1 MRPTLDFTTLNVF
14 IAVVERES
22 FVGASKV
29 LEMPTSNVS
38 RCISQLEEKLNL
50 QLIERS
56 TRHMKLTQAGH
67 LLYTRA
73 KPLLEALEQTET
85 ELTLRQMQLKGP
97 LRICIP
103 NEIGPALLGSVI
115 ADFACQYPD
124 LELSCITNLSGFDSL
139 RDDLDL
145 AVIISRG
152 QMDDSDYIA
161 RHLMTIPCTVV
172 AAPSIIERCGTPSR
186 IQQFE
191 ELPCITTVSALKGA
205 PWQFV
210 NIKGGFETIKVKG
223 HYRVNSGE
231 MAGRAA
237 VAGVG
242 FAILSKQA
250 CQPYINDGRLIEVE
264 FEQSAAPLQLF
275 ALYSDRRYLPAKT
288 RALIDY
294 MHQRLSDLSLTEGSS
309 LRAPRAE

>member
-1 MRPTLDFTTLNVF
+1 MRPVLDFNTLKVF
-14 IAVVERES
+14 IAVVEKES
-22 FVGASKV
+22 FVGASKL

-38 RCISQLEEKLNL
+38 RCISQLEEKLDL

-56 TRHMKLTQAGH
+56 TRHMKLTQAGQ

-73 KPLLEALEQTET
+73 KPLLETLEQTET

-115 ADFACQYPD
+115 AEFACQYPD
-124 LELSCITNLSGFDSL
+124 LEISCVTNLSGFESL

-145 AVIISRG
+145 AIIISRG
-152 QMDDSDYIA
+152 QMDNSDYIA
-161 RHLMTIPCTVV
+161 RHLVTITCTIV
-172 AAPSIIERCGTPSR
+172 AAPSLIQRYGTPTR
-186 IQQFE
+186 IEQFE

-210 NIKGGFETIKVKG
+210 NKKGEFETIKVKG

-231 MAGRAA
+231 MAGQAA
-237 VAGVG
+237 VAGIG
-242 FAILSKQA
+242 FAILSKQT
-250 CQPYINDGRLIEVE
+250 CQPYISDGRLVEIE
-264 FEQSAAPLQLF
+264 FEQKAAPLQLF
-275 ALYSDRRYLPAKT
+275 ALYSNRRYLPAKT
-288 RALIDY
+288 RALIDFI
-294 MHQRLSDLSLTEGSS
+294 HQKLSHISL
-309 LRAPRAE
+309 

>member
-1 MRPTLDFTTLNVF
+1 MRPALDFNALKVF

-22 FVGASKV
+22 FVGASKI

-38 RCISQLEEKLNL
+38 RCISQLEEKLDL

-56 TRHMKLTQAGH
+56 TRHMKLTQAGQ

-103 NEIGPALLGSVI
+103 NEIGPALLGPVI

-124 LELSCITNLSGFDSL
+124 LEISCVTNLSGFESL

-145 AVIISRG
+145 AIIITRG
-152 QMDDSDYIA
+152 QMDNSDYIA
-161 RHLMTIPCTVV
+161 RHLVTIPCTIV
-172 AAPSIIERCGTPSR
+172 AAPSLIQHYGTPTH

-210 NIKGGFETIKVKG
+210 NKKGEFETIKVKG

-231 MAGRAA
+231 MAGQAA
-237 VAGVG
+237 ISGVG

-250 CQPYINDGRLIEVE
+250 CQPYISDGRLIEIE

-275 ALYSDRRYLPAKT
+275 ALYSNRRYLPAKT
-288 RALIDY
+288 RALIDFI
-294 MHQRLSDLSLTEGSS
+294 QQKLSDSLS
-309 LRAPRAE
+309 

>member
-1 MRPTLDFTTLNVF
+1 MRPALDFNTLKVL
-14 IAVVERES
+14 IAVVDRES
-22 FVGASKV
+22 FVGASRA
-29 LEMPTSNVS
+29 LEIPTSNVS

-56 TRHMKLTQAGH
+56 TRHMKLTQAGQ
-67 LLYTRA
+67 LLYARA
-73 KPLLEALEQTET
+73 KPLLEALEQTES
-85 ELTLRQMQLKGP
+85 ELMQGQVQLKGP

-124 LELSCITNLSGFDSL
+124 VEISCVTNLSGLESL

-145 AVIISRG
+145 AIIVSRG

-161 RHLMTIPCTVV
+161 RHLTTIPCTIV
-172 AAPSIIERCGTPSR
+172 AAPSVIQRYGTPSH

-210 NIKGGFETIKVKG
+210 SAKGRYETIAVRG

-237 VAGVG
+237 AAGVG

-250 CQPYINDGRLIEVE
+250 CQPYINDGRLIEIE
-264 FEQSAAPLQLF
+264 FEQSAAPLHLF
-275 ALYSDRRYLPAKT
+275 VLYSNRRYLPAKT
-288 RALIDY
+288 RAFIDFL
-294 MHQRLSDLSLTEGSS
+294 HQKLSPIPLVT
-309 LRAPRAE
+309 

>member
-1 MRPTLDFTTLNVF
+1 MRPALDFNTMKVF

-22 FVGASKV
+22 FVGASKI

-38 RCISQLEEKLNL
+38 RCISQLEEKLDL

-56 TRHMKLTQAGH
+56 TRHMKLTQAGQ

-85 ELTLRQMQLKGP
+85 ELTLRQIQLKGP

-124 LELSCITNLSGFDSL
+124 LEISCVTNLSGFESL

-145 AVIISRG
+145 AIIITRG
-152 QMDDSDYIA
+152 QMDNSDYIA
-161 RHLMTIPCTVV
+161 RHLVTIRCTIV
-172 AAPSIIERCGTPSR
+172 AAPSLIQRYGTPTH

-210 NIKGGFETIKVKG
+210 NKKGEFETIKVKG

-231 MAGRAA
+231 MAGQAA

-250 CQPYINDGRLIEVE
+250 CQPYINDGRLIEIK
-264 FEQSAAPLQLF
+264 FEQAVAPLQLF
-275 ALYSDRRYLPAKT
+275 ALYSNRRYLPAKT
-288 RALIDY
+288 RAIIDF
-294 MHQRLSDLSLTEGSS
+294 MHEKLSDSS
-309 LRAPRAE
+309 S

>member
-1 MRPTLDFTTLNVF
+1 MRPALDFNTLKVF
-14 IAVVERES
+14 IAVVEKES
-22 FVGASKV
+22 FVGASKL

-38 RCISQLEEKLNL
+38 RCISQLEEKLDL

-56 TRHMKLTQAGH
+56 TRHMKLTQAGQ

-115 ADFACQYPD
+115 AEFACQYPD
-124 LELSCITNLSGFDSL
+124 LEISCVTNLSGFESL

-145 AVIISRG
+145 AIIISRG
-152 QMDDSDYIA
+152 QMDNSDYIA
-161 RHLMTIPCTVV
+161 RHLVTIPCTIV
-172 AAPSIIERCGTPSR
+172 AAPSLIQRYGTPTR
-186 IQQFE
+186 IEQFE
-191 ELPCITTVSALKGA
+191 DLPCITTVSALKGA

-210 NIKGGFETIKVKG
+210 NKKGEFEAIKVKG

-231 MAGRAA
+231 MAGQAA
-237 VAGVG
+237 VAGIG
-242 FAILSKQA
+242 FAILSKQT
-250 CQPYINDGRLIEVE
+250 CQPYISDGQLVEIE
-264 FEQSAAPLQLF
+264 FEQKAAPLQLF
-275 ALYSDRRYLPAKT
+275 ALYSNRRYLPAKT
-288 RALIDY
+288 RALIDFI
-294 MHQRLSDLSLTEGSS
+294 HQKLSHISL
-309 LRAPRAE
+309 

>member
-1 MRPTLDFTTLNVF
+1 MRPALDFNTLKVF
-14 IAVVERES
+14 IAVVEKES
-22 FVGASKV
+22 FVGASKL

-38 RCISQLEEKLNL
+38 RCISQLEEKLDL

-56 TRHMKLTQAGH
+56 TRHMKVTQAGQ

-115 ADFACQYPD
+115 AEFACQYP
-124 LELSCITNLSGFDSL
+124 ELQISCVTNLSGFESL

-145 AVIISRG
+145 AIIISRG
-152 QMDDSDYIA
+152 QMDNSDYIA
-161 RHLMTIPCTVV
+161 RHLVTIPCTIV
-172 AAPSIIERCGTPSR
+172 AAPSLIQRYGTPTH

-210 NIKGGFETIKVKG
+210 NKKGEFETIKVKG

-231 MAGRAA
+231 MAGQAA
-237 VAGVG
+237 VAGIG
-242 FAILSKQA
+242 FAILSKHA
-250 CQPYINDGRLIEVE
+250 CQPYISDGRLIEIE
-264 FEQSAAPLQLF
+264 FEQAVAPLQLF

-288 RALIDY
+288 RALIDFIQQKLG
-294 MHQRLSDLSLTEGSS
+294 HVSL
-309 LRAPRAE
+309 

>member
-1 MRPTLDFTTLNVF
+1 MRPTLDFNTLKVF

-22 FVGASKV
+22 FAGAAKV

-38 RCISQLEEKLNL
+38 RYISQLEDRLNL

-56 TRHMKLTQAGH
+56 TRHRKLTQAGQ
-67 LLYTRA
+67 LLYARS
-73 KPLLEALEQTET
+73 KPILEALEQTET
-85 ELTLRQMQLKGP
+85 ELTQRQMQLKGP

-115 ADFACQYPD
+115 ASFASQHPD
-124 LELSCITNLSGFDSL
+124 LEISCVTNLSGLESL

-145 AVIISRG
+145 AIIVSRG

-161 RHLMTIPCTVV
+161 RHLLTIPCTIV
-172 AAPSIIERCGTPSR
+172 AAPALIQRYGTPSR

-191 ELPCITTVSALKGA
+191 TLPCITTVNALKGA

-210 NIKGGFETIKVKG
+210 NKKGGFETIKVKG

-250 CQPYINDGRLIEVE
+250 CQPYIDDGRLIEIQ
-264 FEQSAAPLQLF
+264 FEHAVAPLQLF
-275 ALYSDRRYLPAKT
+275 AIYSDRRYLPAKT
-288 RALIDY
+288 RALIDFI
-294 MHQRLSDLSLTEGSS
+294 HHE
-309 LRAPRAE
+309 LRAINQ

>member
-1 MRPTLDFTTLNVF
+1 MRPTLDFNTLKVF
-14 IAVVERES
+14 IAVVERDS

-38 RCISQLEEKLNL
+38 RCISQLEDRLNL

-67 LLYTRA
+67 LLYSRA
-73 KPLLEALEQTET
+73 KPLIDALEQTET

-103 NEIGPALLGSVI
+103 SEIGPALLGSVI
-115 ADFACQYPD
+115 ADFACQHPE
-124 LELSCITNLSGFDSL
+124 LEISCVTNLSGLESL

-145 AVIISRG
+145 AIIVSRG
-152 QMDDSDYIA
+152 QMDDGDYIA
-161 RHLMTIPCTVV
+161 RHLVTIPCTIV
-172 AAPSIIERCGTPSR
+172 AAPSVIQRYGIPFR

-191 ELPCITTVSALKGA
+191 KLPCITTVNALKGA

-210 NIKGGFETIKVKG
+210 NKKGGFETIKVKG

-237 VAGVG
+237 VAGIG

-250 CQPYINDGRLIEVE
+250 CRPYIEDGRLIEIK
-264 FEQSAAPLQLF
+264 FEQPPAPLQLF

-288 RALIDY
+288 RALIEY
-294 MHQRLSDLSLTEGSS
+294 IQQNLSNTH
-309 LRAPRAE
+309 P

>member
-1 MRPTLDFTTLNVF
+1 MRAALDFTSLKVF

-22 FVGASKV
+22 FVGAAKA

-67 LLYTRA
+67 LLYIRA

-115 ADFACQYPD
+115 ADFACQYPE
-124 LELSCITNLSGFDSL
+124 LEISCVTNLSGLESL

-145 AVIISRG
+145 AVIVTRG

-172 AAPSIIERCGTPSR
+172 AAPAVIQRYGTPSH

-191 ELPCITTVSALKGA
+191 ALPCITTVSALKGA

-210 NIKGGFETIKVKG
+210 DKKGGFETIKVNG

-237 VAGVG
+237 IAGVG
-242 FAILSKQA
+242 FAILAKQA
-250 CQPYINDGRLIEVE
+250 CQPYISDGRLIEVE

-275 ALYSDRRYLPAKT
+275 ALYSDRRFLPAKT
-288 RALIDY
+288 RALIDF
-294 MHQRLSDLSLTEGSS
+294 MHQKLSNISTVK
-309 LRAPRAE
+309 

>member
-1 MRPTLDFTTLNVF
+1 MRPALDFNTLKVF
-14 IAVVERES
+14 VAVVERES
-22 FVGASKV
+22 FVGAAKL

-38 RCISQLEEKLNL
+38 RSISQLEEKLNI

-73 KPLLEALEQTET
+73 KPLLEALEQTEA

-103 NEIGPALLGSVI
+103 NEVGPALLGSAI
-115 ADFACQYPD
+115 ADFACLYPE
-124 LELSCITNLSGFDSL
+124 LEISCITNLSGFESL

-145 AVIISRG
+145 AIIATRG

-161 RHLMTIPCTVV
+161 RHLLTIPCTIV
-172 AAPSIIERCGTPSR
+172 AAPAIIQRYGTPAHIR
-186 IQQFE
+186 QFE

-205 PWQFV
+205 PWQFI
-210 NIKGGFETIKVKG
+210 NKKGGFETIKVNG

-237 VAGVG
+237 LAGVG
-242 FAILSKQA
+242 FAILAKQA
-250 CQPYINDGRLIEVE
+250 CQPYISDGRLIEIE
-264 FEQSAAPLQLF
+264 FEQAVAPLQLF
-275 ALYSDRRYLPAKT
+275 AIYSDRRYLPAKT
-288 RALIDY
+288 RALIDF
-294 MHQRLSDLSLTEGSS
+294 MQQKLSNM
-309 LRAPRAE
+309 

>member
-1 MRPTLDFTTLNVF
+1 MRPALDFNALKVF
-14 IAVVERES
+14 IAVVERDS

-38 RCISQLEEKLNL
+38 RCISQLEERLKL
-50 QLIERS
+50 QLIERN
-56 TRHMKLTQAGH
+56 TRHMKLTQAGN
-67 LLYTRA
+67 LLYSRA
-73 KPLLEALEQTET
+73 KPLLEALEQTEI

-103 NEIGPALLGSVI
+103 NEIGPALLGSVV
-115 ADFACQYPD
+115 ADFACQHPD
-124 LELSCITNLSGFDSL
+124 LEISCVTNLSGFESL

-145 AVIISRG
+145 AIIVSRG

-161 RHLMTIPCTVV
+161 RHLVTIPCTIV
-172 AAPSIIERCGTPSR
+172 ATPSVIECYGMPSH
-186 IQQFE
+186 IQQFA
-191 ELPCITTVSALKGA
+191 ELPCITTVNALKGA

-210 NIKGGFETIKVKG
+210 NEKGEFETIKVKG

-250 CQPYINDGRLIEVE
+250 CQSYINDGRLIEIK
-264 FEQSAAPLQLF
+264 FEQPPAPLQLF
-275 ALYSDRRYLPAKT
+275 ALYSDRRYLPSKT
-288 RALIDY
+288 RALIDF
-294 MHQRLSDLSLTEGSS
+294 MQQNLSNISLAT
-309 LRAPRAE
+309 

>member
-1 MRPTLDFTTLNVF
+1 MRPALDFTTLKVF
-14 IAVVERES
+14 IAVVDRES
-22 FVGASKV
+22 FVGASRA

-56 TRHMKLTQAGH
+56 TRHMKLTQAGQ
-67 LLYTRA
+67 LLYARA
-73 KPLLEALEQTET
+73 KPLLEALEQTES
-85 ELTLRQMQLKGP
+85 ELMQGQVQLKGP

-103 NEIGPALLGSVI
+103 NEIGPALLGSAI

-124 LELSCITNLSGFDSL
+124 VEISCVTNLSGLESL

-145 AVIISRG
+145 AIIVSRG

-161 RHLMTIPCTVV
+161 RHLTTIPCTIV
-172 AAPSIIERCGTPSR
+172 AAPSVIQRYGTPSH

-191 ELPCITTVSALKGA
+191 ELPCITTVSALKGT

-210 NIKGGFETIKVKG
+210 SAKGRFETISVRG

-250 CQPYINDGRLIEVE
+250 CQPYINDGRLIEIE
-264 FEQSAAPLQLF
+264 FEQSAAPLHLF
-275 ALYSDRRYLPAKT
+275 ALYSNRRYLPAKT
-288 RALIDY
+288 RALIDFL
-294 MHQRLSDLSLTEGSS
+294 HQKLSHQPLET
-309 LRAPRAE
+309 

>member
-1 MRPTLDFTTLNVF
+1 MRSALDFTTLNVF
-14 IAVVERES
+14 VAVVESES
-22 FVGASKV
+22 FVGASKA
-29 LEMPTSNVS
+29 LEMPASNVS

-85 ELTLRQMQLKGP
+85 ELTLRQMQLRGP
-97 LRICIP
+97 LRLCIP
-103 NEIGPALLGSVI
+103 NEVGPALLGSVI

-124 LELSCITNLSGFDSL
+124 LEISCITNLSGLESL

-145 AVIISRG
+145 AVIITRG

-161 RHLMTIPCTVV
+161 RHLMTIPCTIV
-172 AAPSIIERCGTPSR
+172 AAPSLIQRYGTPTDIR
-186 IQQFE
+186 QFE

-210 NIKGGFETIKVKG
+210 NLKGGFETIKVKG

-242 FAILSKQA
+242 FAILSTQA
-250 CQPYINDGRLIEVE
+250 CQPWISDGRLIEVK
-264 FEQSAAPLQLF
+264 FEQSPAPLQLF

-288 RALIDY
+288 RALIDF
-294 MHQRLSDLSLTEGSS
+294 MQQKLSAISLTK
-309 LRAPRAE
+309 

>member
-1 MRPTLDFTTLNVF
+1 MRPALDFNTLKVF
-14 IAVVERES
+14 IAVVEKES
-22 FVGASKV
+22 FVGASKL

-38 RCISQLEEKLNL
+38 RCISQLEEKLDV

-56 TRHMKLTQAGH
+56 TRHMKLTQAGQ

-115 ADFACQYPD
+115 AEFACQYPD
-124 LELSCITNLSGFDSL
+124 LEISCVTNLSGFESL

-145 AVIISRG
+145 AIIISRG
-152 QMDDSDYIA
+152 QMDNSDYIA
-161 RHLMTIPCTVV
+161 RHLVTIPCTIV
-172 AAPSIIERCGTPSR
+172 AAPSLIQRYGTPTR
-186 IQQFE
+186 IEQFE

-210 NIKGGFETIKVKG
+210 NKKGEFEAIKVKG

-231 MAGRAA
+231 MAGQAA
-237 VAGVG
+237 VAGIG
-242 FAILSKQA
+242 FAILSKQT
-250 CQPYINDGRLIEVE
+250 CQPYISDGRLVEIE
-264 FEQSAAPLQLF
+264 FEQKAAPLQLF
-275 ALYSDRRYLPAKT
+275 ALYSNRRYLPTKT
-288 RALIDY
+288 RALIDFI
-294 MHQRLSDLSLTEGSS
+294 HQKLSHISL
-309 LRAPRAE
+309 

>member
-1 MRPTLDFTTLNVF
+1 MRPALDFNTLKVF

-22 FVGASKV
+22 FVGAAKV

-67 LLYTRA
+67 LLYIRA

-85 ELTLRQMQLKGP
+85 ELTLRQMQFKGP
-97 LRICIP
+97 LRLCIP
-103 NEIGPALLGSVI
+103 NEVGPALLGSVI

-124 LELSCITNLSGFDSL
+124 LEISCVTNLSGFESL

-145 AVIISRG
+145 AIIITRG

-161 RHLMTIPCTVV
+161 RHLVTIPCTIV
-172 AAPSIIERCGTPSR
+172 AAPSVIQRYGTPTQ

-210 NIKGGFETIKVKG
+210 NKKGGFETVKVKA

-237 VAGVG
+237 VSGVG

-250 CQPYINDGRLIEVE
+250 CQPYINDGRLIEIA
-264 FEQSAAPLQLF
+264 FEQSVAPLRLF

-294 MHQRLSDLSLTEGSS
+294 MHQKLSDIS
-309 LRAPRAE
+309 

>member
-172 AAPSIIERCGTPSR
+172 AAPSIIERYGTPSR

-294 MHQRLSDLSLTEGSS
+294 MHQSLSN
-309 LRAPRAE
+309 P

>member
-1 MRPTLDFTTLNVF
+1 MRPALDFNSLKVF
-14 IAVVERES
+14 IAVVERDS
-22 FVGASKV
+22 FVGAAKV

-38 RCISQLEEKLNL
+38 RCIAQLEEKLNL

-56 TRHMKLTQAGH
+56 TRHMKLTQSGH

-73 KPLLEALEQTET
+73 KPLLEALEQTEA
-85 ELTLRQMQLKGP
+85 ELTQRQMQLKGP
-97 LRICIP
+97 LRLCIP

-115 ADFACQYPD
+115 AEFACQYPE
-124 LELSCITNLSGFDSL
+124 LEIGCITNLSGFDSL

-145 AVIISRG
+145 AVIITRG

-161 RHLMTIPCTVV
+161 RHLLTIPCTIV
-172 AAPSIIERCGTPSR
+172 AAPSVIQRYGTPSHIR
-186 IQQFE
+186 QFE

-210 NIKGGFETIKVKG
+210 NAKGGFETVKVKG

-237 VAGVG
+237 LAGVG
-242 FAILSKQA
+242 FAILSKQG
-250 CQPYINDGRLIEVE
+250 CQPWISDGRLIEVE

-275 ALYSDRRYLPAKT
+275 AVYSNRRYLPAKT
-288 RALIDY
+288 RALIDF
-294 MHQRLSDLSLTEGSS
+294 MQQKLSELSLAT
-309 LRAPRAE
+309 

>member
-1 MRPTLDFTTLNVF
+1 MRPALDFNTLKVF
-14 IAVVERES
+14 IAVVEKES
-22 FVGASKV
+22 FVGASKL

-38 RCISQLEEKLNL
+38 RCISQLEEKLDL

-56 TRHMKLTQAGH
+56 TRHMKLTQAGQ

-115 ADFACQYPD
+115 AEFACQYPD
-124 LELSCITNLSGFDSL
+124 LEISCVTNLSGFESL

-145 AVIISRG
+145 AIIISRG
-152 QMDDSDYIA
+152 QMDNSDYIA
-161 RHLMTIPCTVV
+161 RHLVTIPCTIV
-172 AAPSIIERCGTPSR
+172 AAPSLIQRYGTPTR
-186 IQQFE
+186 IEQFE
-191 ELPCITTVSALKGA
+191 ELPCITTVSALKGT

-210 NIKGGFETIKVKG
+210 NKKGEFEAIKVKG

-231 MAGRAA
+231 MAGQAA
-237 VAGVG
+237 VAGIG
-242 FAILSKQA
+242 FAILSKQT
-250 CQPYINDGRLIEVE
+250 CQPYISDGRLVEIE
-264 FEQSAAPLQLF
+264 FEQKAAPLQLF
-275 ALYSDRRYLPAKT
+275 ALYSNRRYLPAKT
-288 RALIDY
+288 RALIDFI
-294 MHQRLSDLSLTEGSS
+294 HQKLSHISL
-309 LRAPRAE
+309 

>member
-1 MRPTLDFTTLNVF
+1 MRPALDFNTLKVF

-22 FVGASKV
+22 FVGASKI

-38 RCISQLEEKLNL
+38 RCISQLEEKLDL

-56 TRHMKLTQAGH
+56 TRHMKITQAGQ

-85 ELTLRQMQLKGP
+85 ELTSRQMQLKGP

-124 LELSCITNLSGFDSL
+124 LEISCVTNLSGFESL

-145 AVIISRG
+145 AIIITRG
-152 QMDDSDYIA
+152 QMDNSDYIA
-161 RHLMTIPCTVV
+161 RHLVTIPCTIV
-172 AAPSIIERCGTPSR
+172 AAPPLIQRYGTPTH

-210 NIKGGFETIKVKG
+210 NKKGEFETIKVKG

-231 MAGRAA
+231 MAGQAA

-242 FAILSKQA
+242 FAILSKQV
-250 CQPYINDGRLIEVE
+250 CHPYISNGRLIEIE

-275 ALYSDRRYLPAKT
+275 ALYSNRRYLPAKT
-288 RALIDY
+288 RALIDF
-294 MHQRLSDLSLTEGSS
+294 MQQKLSESS
-309 LRAPRAE
+309 S

>member
-1 MRPTLDFTTLNVF
+1 MRPVLDFNTLKVF
-14 IAVVERES
+14 IAVVEKES
-22 FVGASKV
+22 FVGASKL

-38 RCISQLEEKLNL
+38 RCISQLEEKLDL

-56 TRHMKLTQAGH
+56 TRHMKLTQAGQ

-73 KPLLEALEQTET
+73 KPLLETLEQTET

-115 ADFACQYPD
+115 AEFACQYPD
-124 LELSCITNLSGFDSL
+124 LEISCVTNLSGFESL

-145 AVIISRG
+145 AIIISRG
-152 QMDDSDYIA
+152 QMDNSDYIA
-161 RHLMTIPCTVV
+161 RHLVTIPCTIV
-172 AAPSIIERCGTPSR
+172 AAPSLIQRYGTPTR
-186 IQQFE
+186 IEQFE

-210 NIKGGFETIKVKG
+210 NKKGEFEAIKVKG

-231 MAGRAA
+231 MAGQAA
-237 VAGVG
+237 VAGIG
-242 FAILSKQA
+242 FAILSKQT
-250 CQPYINDGRLIEVE
+250 CQPYISDGRLVEIE
-264 FEQSAAPLQLF
+264 FEQKAAPLQLF
-275 ALYSDRRYLPAKT
+275 ALYSNRRYLPAKT
-288 RALIDY
+288 RALIDFIR
-294 MHQRLSDLSLTEGSS
+294 QKLSHISL
-309 LRAPRAE
+309 

>member
-1 MRPTLDFTTLNVF
+1 MRPALDFNTLKVF
-14 IAVVERES
+14 VAVVERES
-22 FVGASKV
+22 FVGASKL

-38 RCISQLEEKLNL
+38 RCISQLEEKLDL

-56 TRHMKLTQAGH
+56 TRHMKVTQAGQ

-103 NEIGPALLGSVI
+103 TEIGPALLGSVI
-115 ADFACQYPD
+115 AEFACQYPD
-124 LELSCITNLSGFDSL
+124 LQISCVTNLSGFESL

-145 AVIISRG
+145 AIIISRG
-152 QMDDSDYIA
+152 QMDNSDYIA
-161 RHLMTIPCTVV
+161 RHLVTIPCTIV
-172 AAPSIIERCGTPSR
+172 AAPSLIQRYGTPTH

-210 NIKGGFETIKVKG
+210 NKKGEFETIKVKG

-231 MAGRAA
+231 MAGQAA
-237 VAGVG
+237 VAGIG
-242 FAILSKQA
+242 FAILSKHA
-250 CQPYINDGRLIEVE
+250 CQPYISDGRLIEIE
-264 FEQSAAPLQLF
+264 FEQAVAPLQLF

-288 RALIDY
+288 RALIDFIQQKLG
-294 MHQRLSDLSLTEGSS
+294 HVSL
-309 LRAPRAE
+309 

>member
-1 MRPTLDFTTLNVF
+1 MRPALDFNTLKVF
-14 IAVVERES
+14 VAVVERES

-67 LLYTRA
+67 LLYSRA

-85 ELTLRQMQLKGP
+85 ELTQRQMQLKGP
-97 LRICIP
+97 LRLCIP
-103 NEIGPALLGSVI
+103 NEIGPALLGSAI
-115 ADFACQYPD
+115 ADFACQYPE
-124 LELSCITNLSGFDSL
+124 LEISCVTNLSGFESL

-145 AVIISRG
+145 AIIVSRG

-161 RHLMTIPCTVV
+161 RHLLTIPCTVV
-172 AAPSIIERCGTPSR
+172 AAPAVIQRYGTPADIR
-186 IQQFE
+186 QLE

-205 PWQFV
+205 PWQFI
-210 NIKGGFETIKVKG
+210 NAKGGFETVKVNG

-237 VAGVG
+237 LAGVG

-250 CQPYINDGRLIEVE
+250 CQPFISDGQLIEVE
-264 FEQSAAPLQLF
+264 FEQSVAPLQLF
-275 ALYSDRRYLPAKT
+275 ALYSNRRYLPTKT
-288 RALIDY
+288 RALIDF
-294 MHQRLSDLSLTEGSS
+294 MQQKLSNLSSTS
-309 LRAPRAE
+309 

>member
-1 MRPTLDFTTLNVF
+1 MRPALDFNTLKVF
-14 IAVVERES
+14 VAVVERES
-22 FVGASKV
+22 FVGASKF

-38 RCISQLEEKLNL
+38 RCISQLEEKLDL

-56 TRHMKLTQAGH
+56 TRHMKVTQAGQ

-124 LELSCITNLSGFDSL
+124 LEISCVTNLSGFESL

-145 AVIISRG
+145 AIIISRG
-152 QMDDSDYIA
+152 QMDNSDYIA
-161 RHLMTIPCTVV
+161 RHLVTIPCTIV
-172 AAPSIIERCGTPSR
+172 AAPSLIQRYGIPTH

-210 NIKGGFETIKVKG
+210 NKKGEFETIKVKG

-231 MAGRAA
+231 MAGQAA
-237 VAGVG
+237 VAGIG
-242 FAILSKQA
+242 FAILSKHA
-250 CQPYINDGRLIEVE
+250 CQPYISEGRLIEIE
-264 FEQSAAPLQLF
+264 FEQAVAPLQLF

-288 RALIDY
+288 RALIDFIQQKLG
-294 MHQRLSDLSLTEGSS
+294 HVSL
-309 LRAPRAE
+309 

>member
-1 MRPTLDFTTLNVF
+1 MRPALDFNTLKVF

-22 FVGASKV
+22 FVGASKL

-38 RCISQLEEKLNL
+38 RCISQLEEKLDL

-56 TRHMKLTQAGH
+56 TRHMKLTQAGQ

-115 ADFACQYPD
+115 AEFACQYPE
-124 LELSCITNLSGFDSL
+124 LEISCVTNLSGFESL

-145 AVIISRG
+145 AIIISRG
-152 QMDDSDYIA
+152 QMDNSDYIA
-161 RHLMTIPCTVV
+161 RHLVTIPCTIV
-172 AAPSIIERCGTPSR
+172 AAPSLIQRYGTPTH

-191 ELPCITTVSALKGA
+191 ELPCITTVSALKGT

-210 NIKGGFETIKVKG
+210 NKKGEFETIKVKG

-231 MAGRAA
+231 MAGQAA
-237 VAGVG
+237 VAGIG
-242 FAILSKQA
+242 FAILSKHA
-250 CQPYINDGRLIEVE
+250 CQPYISDGRLIEIE
-264 FEQSAAPLQLF
+264 FEQAVAPLQLF

-288 RALIDY
+288 RALIDFIQQKLG
-294 MHQRLSDLSLTEGSS
+294 HASL
-309 LRAPRAE
+309 

>member
-1 MRPTLDFTTLNVF
+1 MRPALDFNALKVF
-14 IAVVERES
+14 IAVVERDS

-38 RCISQLEEKLNL
+38 RCISQLEERLKL
-50 QLIERS
+50 QLIERN
-56 TRHMKLTQAGH
+56 TRHMKLTQAGN
-67 LLYTRA
+67 LLYSRA
-73 KPLLEALEQTET
+73 KPLLEALEQTEI

-103 NEIGPALLGSVI
+103 NEIGPALLGSLV
-115 ADFACQYPD
+115 ADFACQHPD
-124 LELSCITNLSGFDSL
+124 LEISCVTNLSGFESL

-145 AVIISRG
+145 AIIVSRG

-161 RHLMTIPCTVV
+161 RHLMTIPCTIV
-172 AAPSIIERCGTPSR
+172 AAPSVIECYGIPSR
-186 IQQFE
+186 IQQFA
-191 ELPCITTVSALKGA
+191 ELPCITTVNALKGA

-210 NIKGGFETIKVKG
+210 NKKGEFETIKVKG

-250 CQPYINDGRLIEVE
+250 CQSYINDGRLIEIK
-264 FEQSAAPLQLF
+264 FEQPPAPLQLF
-275 ALYSDRRYLPAKT
+275 ALYSDRRYLPSKT
-288 RALIDY
+288 RALIDF
-294 MHQRLSDLSLTEGSS
+294 MQQNLSNISLAT
-309 LRAPRAE
+309 

>member
-1 MRPTLDFTTLNVF
+1 MRPALDFNTLKVF
-14 IAVVERES
+14 IAVVEKES
-22 FVGASKV
+22 FVGASKL

-38 RCISQLEEKLNL
+38 RCISQLEEKLDL

-56 TRHMKLTQAGH
+56 TRHMKLTQAGQ

-115 ADFACQYPD
+115 AEFACQYPD
-124 LELSCITNLSGFDSL
+124 LEISCVTNLSGFESL

-145 AVIISRG
+145 AIIISRG
-152 QMDDSDYIA
+152 QMDNSDYIA
-161 RHLMTIPCTVV
+161 RHLVTIPCTIV
-172 AAPSIIERCGTPSR
+172 AAPSLIQRYGTPTR
-186 IQQFE
+186 IEQFE
-191 ELPCITTVSALKGA
+191 DLPCITTVSALKGA

-210 NIKGGFETIKVKG
+210 NKKGEFETIKVKG

-231 MAGRAA
+231 MAGQAA
-237 VAGVG
+237 VAGIG
-242 FAILSKQA
+242 FAILSKQT
-250 CQPYINDGRLIEVE
+250 CQPYISDGRLVEIE
-264 FEQSAAPLQLF
+264 FEQKAAPLQLF
-275 ALYSDRRYLPAKT
+275 ALYSNRRYLPAKT
-288 RALIDY
+288 RALIDFI
-294 MHQRLSDLSLTEGSS
+294 HQKLSHISL
-309 LRAPRAE
+309 

>member
-1 MRPTLDFTTLNVF
+1 MRSALDFNTLRVF

-67 LLYTRA
+67 LLYTRS

-124 LELSCITNLSGFDSL
+124 LEISCVTNLSGFESL

-145 AVIISRG
+145 AIIITRG

-161 RHLMTIPCTVV
+161 RHLMTIPCTIV
-172 AAPSIIERCGTPSR
+172 AAPSIIQRYGTPSH

-237 VAGVG
+237 VSGVG
-242 FAILSKQA
+242 FAILSKQT
-250 CQPYINDGRLIEVE
+250 CQPYINDGRLIEVK

-275 ALYSDRRYLPAKT
+275 ALYSNRRYLPAKT
-288 RALIDY
+288 RALIDFI
-294 MHQRLSDLSLTEGSS
+294 HQELSNISLAT
-309 LRAPRAE
+309 

>member
-1 MRPTLDFTTLNVF
+1 MRTALDFNTLKVF

-22 FVGASKV
+22 FVGASKA

-38 RCISQLEEKLNL
+38 RCISQLEQKLNL

-56 TRHMKLTQAGH
+56 TRHLKLTQAGH
-67 LLYTRA
+67 LLYIRA

-85 ELTLRQMQLKGP
+85 ELTLRQMQFKGP

-103 NEIGPALLGSVI
+103 NEVGPALLGSII

-124 LELSCITNLSGFDSL
+124 LEICCVTNLSGFESL

-145 AVIISRG
+145 AIIIIRG
-152 QMDDSDYIA
+152 EMDDSDYVA
-161 RHLMTIPCTVV
+161 RHLVTIPCTIV
-172 AAPSIIERCGTPSR
+172 AAPSVIQRYGTPTQ

-210 NIKGGFETIKVKG
+210 NTKGGFETIKVKG

-237 VAGVG
+237 VSGVG
-242 FAILSKQA
+242 FAILSKQT
-250 CQPYINDGRLIEVE
+250 CQPYINDGRLIEIE

-275 ALYSDRRYLPAKT
+275 ALYSDRRYLPTKT

-294 MHQRLSDLSLTEGSS
+294 MHQKLSDTSFAT
-309 LRAPRAE
+309 

>member
-1 MRPTLDFTTLNVF
+1 MRAALDFTSLKVF

-22 FVGASKV
+22 FVGAAKA

-67 LLYTRA
+67 LLYIRA

-115 ADFACQYPD
+115 ADFACQYPE
-124 LELSCITNLSGFDSL
+124 LEISCVTNLSGLESL

-145 AVIISRG
+145 AVIVTRG

-172 AAPSIIERCGTPSR
+172 AAPDVIQRYGTPSH
-186 IQQFE
+186 IQQLE

-205 PWQFV
+205 PWQF
-210 NIKGGFETIKVKG
+210 IDKKGGFETIKVNG

-237 VAGVG
+237 IAGVG
-242 FAILSKQA
+242 FAILAKQA
-250 CQPYINDGRLIEVE
+250 CQPYISDGRLIEVE

-275 ALYSDRRYLPAKT
+275 ALYSDRRFLPAKT
-288 RALIDY
+288 RALIDF
-294 MHQRLSDLSLTEGSS
+294 MHQKLSNISTVK
-309 LRAPRAE
+309 

>member
-1 MRPTLDFTTLNVF
+1 MRPALDFTTLKVF
-14 IAVVERES
+14 IAVVERDS
-22 FVGASKV
+22 FVGAAKL

-67 LLYTRA
+67 LLYTRG

-85 ELTLRQMQLKGP
+85 ELTLRQMQLRGP

-103 NEIGPALLGSVI
+103 NEVGPALLGSVM
-115 ADFACQYPD
+115 ADFACQYPE
-124 LELSCITNLSGFDSL
+124 LEISCVTNLSGLESL

-145 AVIISRG
+145 AIIITRG

-161 RHLMTIPCTVV
+161 RHLMTIPCTIV
-172 AAPSIIERCGTPSR
+172 AAPSVIQRYGTPGHIR
-186 IQQFE
+186 QFE

-210 NIKGGFETIKVKG
+210 NIKGGFETIKVNG

-231 MAGRAA
+231 MAGHAA

-242 FAILSKQA
+242 FAILAKQA
-250 CQPYINDGRLIEVE
+250 CQPYISDGRLIEIT
-264 FEQSAAPLQLF
+264 FEQSPAPLQLF
-275 ALYSDRRYLPAKT
+275 AIYSDRRYLPAKT
-288 RALIDY
+288 RALIDFI
-294 MHQRLSDLSLTEGSS
+294 QQKLS
-309 LRAPRAE
+309 AEI

>member
-1 MRPTLDFTTLNVF
+1 MRPALDFNALKVF

-22 FVGASKV
+22 FVGASKI
-29 LEMPTSNVS
+29 LDMPTSNVS
-38 RCISQLEEKLNL
+38 RYISQLEEKLDL

-56 TRHMKLTQAGH
+56 TRHMKLTQAGQ

-85 ELTLRQMQLKGP
+85 ELTSRQMQLKGP

-124 LELSCITNLSGFDSL
+124 LEISCVTNLSGFESL

-145 AVIISRG
+145 AIIITRG
-152 QMDDSDYIA
+152 QLDNSDYIA
-161 RHLMTIPCTVV
+161 RHLVTIPCTIV
-172 AAPSIIERCGTPSR
+172 AAPSLIQRYGTPTD

-191 ELPCITTVSALKGA
+191 ELPCITTVSALKGV

-210 NIKGGFETIKVKG
+210 NKKGEFETIKVKG

-231 MAGRAA
+231 MAGQAA

-250 CQPYINDGRLIEVE
+250 CQPYISDGRLIEIE

-275 ALYSDRRYLPAKT
+275 ALYSNRRYLPAKT
-288 RALIDY
+288 RALIDF
-294 MHQRLSDLSLTEGSS
+294 MQQKLSDSLS
-309 LRAPRAE
+309 

>member
-1 MRPTLDFTTLNVF
+1 MRPALDFNTLKVF
-14 IAVVERES
+14 VAVVEKES
-22 FVGASKV
+22 FVGAAKV

-38 RCISQLEEKLNL
+38 RAISQLEERLSL

-67 LLYTRA
+67 LLYLRA
-73 KPLLEALEQTET
+73 KPLLDALEQTET
-85 ELTLRQMQLKGP
+85 ELTLRQIQLKGP

-115 ADFACQYPD
+115 ADFACQYPE
-124 LELSCITNLSGFDSL
+124 LEISCITNLSGLESL

-145 AVIISRG
+145 AIIITRG

-161 RHLMTIPCTVV
+161 RHLMTIPCIIV
-172 AAPSIIERCGTPSR
+172 AAPSLIQRYGTPEHIR
-186 IQQFE
+186 QFE
-191 ELPCITTVSALKGA
+191 TLPCITTVSALKGA

-210 NIKGGFETIKVKG
+210 NKKGGFETIKVKG

-237 VAGVG
+237 IAGVG
-242 FAILSKQA
+242 FAILSKHA
-250 CQPYINDGRLIEVE
+250 CQPYINDGRLIEIE

-275 ALYSDRRYLPAKT
+275 ALYSDRRFLPAKT
-288 RALIDY
+288 RALIDF
-294 MHQRLSDLSLTEGSS
+294 MQQKLSALPLAT
-309 LRAPRAE
+309 